1 MCWLAIAGELEA
13 EFAKHGIVDPN
24 PVATHAATSSARPWF
39 GSLAWGHALTM
50 ASAVGV
56 IVALMDLYDLIEPME
71 VLHFPAIQLGVPLVA
86 FTAALLASC
95 RALFAA
101 RRIPAATPTGGYVA
115 LLPPRSEASLQRACL
130 VLLMF
135 GAVAFGLAELMEHGL
150 LQSPHIFAGIVARGY
165 PVG

>member
-1 MCWLAIAGELEA
+1 M
-13 EFAKHGIVDPN
+13 
-24 PVATHAATSSARPWF
+24 
-39 GSLAWGHALTM
+39 M

-95 RALFAA
+95 RALLAA
-101 RRIPAATPTGGYVA
+101 RRIPAAATPAGGYA
-115 LLPPRSEASLQRACL
+115 TPLPSRSEASLQRACL